1 MPESLHATAPAFI
14 PPFPGSVAKYLK
26 PDSPFQRVHGTI
38 FPFLARRGGRV
49 VGRIAAVINRSHNA
63 RYGDTTGFFGFF
75 ECEDNAEIARALLDQ
90 AAAVLRAHGLTAM
103 RGPYNPSINDECGL
117 LVDSFDLP
125 PCLGFTWNPAYY
137 EPLLLAAGFT
147 AVRSL
152 VGMHL
157 PMAGVPTPD
166 RLEKLANRVAAR
178 SKMTLRPISIP
189 RLEEELKI
197 VHEVYND
204 TLERNW
210 GFVPIAM
217 EDLLGAADDMRAFAD
232 PKIILIAEKDGE
244 AAGVALTLP
253 DFNQILAGLQR
264 VPHWL
269 RLPVILWRMKTRT
282 ITSCRQ
288 TVYGILPRFRDRGL
302 HAWLLREQFARARAR
317 YPSAELGWMEENN
330 AEIIGNSEMLG
341 AYINRTFR
349 IYERPIPLASV

>member
-1 MPESLHATAPAFI
+1 
-14 PPFPGSVAKYLK
+14 
-26 PDSPFQRVHGTI
+26 VHGTI
-38 FPFLARRGGRV
+38 FPFLAERDGRV
-49 VGRIAAVINRSHNA
+49 VGRIAAIVNRSHNA
-63 RYGDTTGFFGFF
+63 RYGDTVGFFGFF
-75 ECEDNAEIARALLDQ
+75 ECENNPETARALVEK
-90 AAAVLRAHGLTAM
+90 AAAVLREKGFTAM

-117 LVDSFDLP
+117 LIDSFEKP
-125 PCLGFTWNPAYY
+125 PCIGFTWNPPHY
-137 EPLLLAAGFT
+137 EALLLAAGFT
-147 AVRSL
+147 GVRDL

-166 RLEKLANRVAAR
+166 RLERLANRVAAR
-178 SKMTLRPISIP
+178 SKMTLRPISIKN
-189 RLEEELKI
+189 LEEELKI

-210 GFVPIAM
+210 GFVPIDM

-232 PKIILIAEKDGE
+232 PNIILIAEKDGE
-244 AAGVALTLP
+244 PAGVALTLP

-269 RLPVILWRMKTRT
+269 RLPVILWRMKTHK
-282 ITSCRQ
+282 ITECRQ

-330 AEIIGNSEMLG
+330 IEIIANGTMLG
-341 AYINRTFR
+341 GYVNRRFR
-349 IYERPIPLASV
+349 IYEQPLAPAGA